1 MKKEM
6 RYAYEVYKEKSFSKA
21 AKALFISQPA
31 LSAIIKRLEAEL
43 QEPLFDR
50 STNPIRLTDAGVY
63 YMQNV
68 EQIMAIENNM
78 HDYFEDR
85 SDLKKGSLR
94 IGGTTFFCAYVISPL
109 IHQFTS
115 AYPGIHLDLIET
127 SSMELETLLLEG
139 KLDLIFDSTPF
150 NTDLVEKNSLY
161 EEEILLAVPASWEIN
176 QQLVSSRFTFS
187 EIREDQHLI
196 SNRFVPLSLFADLP
210 FLFLREGNDLYSRC
224 LSICRDAG
232 FSPNISMHLDQ
243 MTTLYHLAKAQMG
256 AAFLR
261 DSVMHYEFPTDQLY
275 FYRLDSPLNKRQVSI
290 SYKKN
295 RYLSKAMKAFITFYQ
310 NAYQA

>member
-6 RYAYEVYKEKSFSKA
+6 YYAYMVYKEKSFSKA

-50 STNPIRLTDAGVY
+50 STNPIRLTDAGIY

-68 EQIMAIENNM
+68 EQILTIESNM

-94 IGGTTFFCAYVISPL
+94 IGGTTFFCAYVISQL
-109 IHQFTS
+109 IQGFTNT
-115 AYPGIHLDLIET
+115 YPGIHLDLTET
-127 SSMELETLLLEG
+127 SSMELEALLLEG

-150 NTDLVEKNSLY
+150 NTELIEQYPLC
-161 EEEILLAVPASWEIN
+161 EEEILLAVPASWKIN
-176 QQLVSSRFTFS
+176 EQLVTSRFTFS
-187 EIREDQHLI
+187 EIQEKQHLI
-196 SNRFVPLSLFADLP
+196 SNRFVPLSLFSELP

-224 LSICRDAG
+224 LSICRSAG
-232 FSPNISMHLDQ
+232 FTPNISMRLDQ
-243 MTTLYHLAKAQMG
+243 MTTLYHMAKAQMG

-261 DSVMHYEFPTDQLY
+261 DSVMCYEIPSTDLY
-275 FYRLDSPLNKRQVSI
+275 FYRLNSPLSKRQISI
-290 SYKKN
+290 SHKKN

-310 NAYQA
+310 NAYRT